1 MSTRPDPT
9 RFSALNSGVQPKA
22 PRPGYS
28 TYKSPFGPKYSTAP
42 HFHGISLSQAAKY
55 GTTAAGFGA
64 VAGIFAIFF
73 FAEVPRVRE
82 DIMKKVPVL
91 GNYFKVEIAP
101 EDNPF

>member
-1 MSTRPDPT
+1 MDGWTEKLRTRTGRERTDD
-9 RFSALNSGVQPKA
+9 ANS
-22 PRPGYS
+22 
-28 TYKSPFGPKYSTAP
+28 
-42 HFHGISLSQAAKY
+42 